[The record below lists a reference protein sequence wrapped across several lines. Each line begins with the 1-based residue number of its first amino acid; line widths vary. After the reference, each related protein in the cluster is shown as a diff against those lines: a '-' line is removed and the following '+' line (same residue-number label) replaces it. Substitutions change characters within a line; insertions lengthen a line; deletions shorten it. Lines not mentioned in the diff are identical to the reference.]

1 MPDLLPGPRTYMPQ
15 LDALR
20 ALAVAAVAWAHWAPR
35 AYQGGVS
42 WGPYGVRL
50 FFVLSGFLITSILL
64 DCREI
69 RNESPGGA
77 WFALRS
83 FYVRRFLRLAP
94 LYYAVI
100 LIAALC
106 NVPPVRST
114 LAWTLT
120 HTTNF
125 YFFQRGSWHGV
136 ISHFWSL
143 AVEEQFY
150 LVWPWVIMF
159 VPNRWLK
166 RAVIATVVVSTGL
179 WLLLLVSRLPV
190 KVPVTLPI
198 LCCDALGLGSL
209 LALVRSGESR
219 RKLASAALLVGLP
232 CFLVGQRLPRIGVA
246 DPILRWLR
254 QEGSLLLFL
263 WLVHRASIGFPGV
276 AGKVLE
282 NRILVALGTVSYG
295 LYVIHFF
302 APDVLSALERLLHLP
317 ESITR
322 SLPTRIPLLA
332 AITLGLAWMS
342 WQILEK
348 PIQSWK
354 RHFPY
359 RQKKVELPAARQPPT
374 ASQPI
379 AHRTAA

>member
-1 MPDLLPGPRTYMPQ
+1 MPTLLPQSRTYMPQ

-20 ALAVAAVAWAHWAPR
+20 ALAVAAVAWSHWAPR

-64 DCREI
+64 DCREVTD
-69 RNESPGGA
+69 ESPGGT
-77 WFALRS
+77 WFALRN
-83 FYVRRFLRLAP
+83 FYVRRFLRLGP
-94 LYYAVI
+94 LYYTVL

-106 NVPPVRST
+106 NVPPVRET
-114 LAWTLT
+114 LGWTLT

-125 YFFQRGSWHGV
+125 YFFQRGGWHGV

-159 VPNRWLK
+159 LPHRWLK
-166 RAVIATVVVSTGL
+166 PAVITMVVGSAAL
-179 WLLLLVSRLPV
+179 WLLLMVSRARIA
-190 KVPVTLPI
+190 VPVTLPI

-209 LALVRSGESR
+209 LALVRSAAAR
-219 RKLASAALLVGLP
+219 RKLATAALWVGLP
-232 CFLVGQRLPRIGVA
+232 CLLLGELLPRIGVA
-246 DPILRWLR
+246 EPVLRWPRL
-254 QEGSLLLFL
+254 EGSLLIFV

-276 AGKVLE
+276 VGRILE
-282 NRILVALGTVSYG
+282 NRILVALGSVSYG
-295 LYVIHFF
+295 LYVLHSF
-302 APDVLSALERLLHLP
+302 APEVLSALAGLLHLP
-317 ESITR
+317 R
-322 SLPTRIPLLA
+322 SLTQSMPTRIPLLA
-332 AITLGLAWMS
+332 ASTVGLAWVS
-342 WQILEK
+342 WEFLEK

-359 RQKKVELPAARQPPT
+359 QRKKVDPSVAKLPPNS
-374 ASQPI
+374 SQPVV
-379 AHRTAA
+379 HQTAA